1 MRFSQ
6 SFMDEIR
13 DRVPISDVVGTRV
26 TWDKRK
32 TNTTRGDYWACCPF
46 HGEKSPSFHCEDKK
60 GRYYCFGCGES
71 GDHFRFLTQLDGMAF
86 PEAVE
91 RVADMAGIA
100 LPAYD
105 PEAQKRDEQRATL
118 FDVMD
123 AATAWFEQNLQTR
136 IGTDARAYLRGRGLS
151 DATIA
156 KFRLGFAPDSRSA
169 LKEHLA
175 SKGASKEQIEATGM
189 VIHGE
194 DIPVSYDRFRDRIM
208 FPIEDNQGRIIA
220 FGGRAMKAD
229 APAKYL
235 NSPETELFHKS
246 NVLFN
251 FKNARAAAAKAKN
264 DPVAQTLIAVEG
276 YMDVIALDQAGVHNA
291 VAPLGT
297 ALTERQLEMIWRA
310 TPEPVLCFD
319 GDGAG
324 LRAANRSLDLAL
336 PELKAGR
343 TVRFALLPDGQDPDD
358 LVKAHGKDAF
368 TSVITNAKS
377 FSDMLWLRETGGRTF
392 DTPERRAQLEE
403 TLREATNQIADPA
416 VRRHY
421 NQEMRERTQA
431 WFGGAQNSN
440 QASNAARQ
448 PANRYGGAGARGK
461 RLAVTDRLTGSS
473 LVSGRG
479 LSQLPLREA
488 AIVSAIICH
497 PDLLDEHFDLF
508 CTLDLDSQPLRRLR
522 SAILQAYGER
532 PVRTREQLL
541 QRAPMLPQATTVESV
556 DRAVA
561 RARLW
566 VVTEEAALDDA
577 REGFRQAVELHR
589 SASALSRE
597 LKAAEDALGNDP
609 TEQNLTRLL
618 DIRREMETVQGLEA
632 LVEGFGVS
640 SGRAS
645 KSF

>member
-1 MRFSQ
+1 MRFTQ

-26 TWDKRK
+26 AWDKRK

-91 RVADMAGIA
+91 RVAAMAGVA
-100 LPAYD
+100 MPAYD

-118 FDVMD
+118 VDVMEM
-123 AATAWFEQNLQTR
+123 ATAWFEQNLQTR
-136 IGTDARAYLRGRGLS
+136 VGTDARAYLRGRGLS

-169 LKEHLA
+169 LKEFLA

-189 VIHGE
+189 VVHGE
-194 DIPVSYDRFRDRIM
+194 DIAVSYDRFRDRII

-276 YMDVIALDQAGVHNA
+276 YMDVIALDQAGVQNA

-358 LVKAHGKDAF
+358 LVKAHGKEAF
-368 TSVITNAKS
+368 VAVINNAKS

-431 WFGGAQNSN
+431 WFGGAQNAGRGTGHS
-440 QASNAARQ
+440 RQ
-448 PANRYGGAGARGK
+448 QTGRYGGAGARGK

-479 LSQLPLREA
+479 MSQLPLREA
-488 AIVSAIICH
+488 AIVSAILCH
-497 PDLLDEHFDLF
+497 PDLLEQHFDLF
-508 CTLDLDSQPLRRLR
+508 CTLDLDSQALRQLR

-532 PVRTREQLL
+532 PVRNREQLMDC
-541 QRAPMLPQATTVESV
+541 APLKNHRSTVDAV

-566 VVTEEAALDDA
+566 VVTGEAALDDA

-597 LKAAEDALGNDP
+597 LKAAEDALGNNP
-609 TEQNLTRLL
+609 TEQNLARLL
-618 DIRREMETVQGLEA
+618 DIRREMANVQGLEA